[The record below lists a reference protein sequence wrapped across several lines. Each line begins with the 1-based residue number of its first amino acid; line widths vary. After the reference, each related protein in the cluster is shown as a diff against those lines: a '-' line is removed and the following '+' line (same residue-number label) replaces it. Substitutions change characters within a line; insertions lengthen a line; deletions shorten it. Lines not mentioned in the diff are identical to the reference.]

1 MVPHADPSD
10 RLADTRRAIERDAH
24 ELRAR
29 ADGARAKVLAAL
41 SGIAEI
47 RQVLS
52 VVMPRRRAAPADDP
66 RAGSLRED
74 GAGPR
79 SDR

>member
-29 ADGARAKVLAAL
+29 VSGARAKVLAAL
-41 SGIAEI
+41 NGLAEV
-47 RQVLS
+47 RQVLG
-52 VVMPRRRAAPADDP
+52 VVMPRRRDRAA
-66 RAGSLRED
+66 AGHDD
-74 GAGPR
+74 GAGHFPR
-79 SDR
+79 P

>member
-29 ADGARAKVLAAL
+29 ADGARARVLAAL
-41 SGIAEI
+41 NSLAEI
-47 RQVLS
+47 RQVLG
-52 VVMPRRRAAPADDP
+52 VVVPRRRD
-66 RAGSLRED
+66 RAGAASDD
-74 GAGPR
+74 GAGHFP
-79 SDR
+79 DR

>member
-29 ADGARAKVLAAL
+29 AYGARAKVVAAVSSL
-41 SGIAEI
+41 TEI
-47 RQVLS
+47 RQMLSAVL
-52 VVMPRRRAAPADDP
+52 PHRRDRN
-66 RAGSLRED
+66 GV
-74 GAGPR
+74 GPYVGR
-79 SDR
+79 

>member
-29 ADGARAKVLAAL
+29 ARGARAKVLGAL
-41 SGIAEI
+41 SGLAEI
-47 RQVLS
+47 RQALG
-52 VVMPRRRAAPADDP
+52 VVMPRRRERAPAAYDD
-66 RAGSLRED
+66 GD
-74 GAGPR
+74 GRVAER
-79 SDR
+79 